1 MLPQPP
7 LHALFPFGCPA
18 WRGSPHE
25 DFVLRRVG
33 LCTAATAAPSSALHS
48 GVPGAV
54 GGALFAQSLCSGLM
68 HLCNGPGHSA
78 DGHRHKGAG
87 SVVCFVLRPAPCSRY
102 ELLGALRRA
111 CFFAAKGSQPKSVES
126 HKLSHKH
133 GVRYSRRAG
142 ARGASFRGGANTATK
157 TEVSRR
163 GGLEPIP
170 PQRL

>member
-1 MLPQPP
+1 MDRKRAEGSGRSNNCCRSLLCMRSFPLGAPLGVDHHTKTSCFAEWACVRPQRQPP
-7 LHALFPFGCPA
+7 PWPTTQVCRAQL
-18 WRGSPHE
+18 
-25 DFVLRRVG
+25 
-33 LCTAATAAPSSALHS
+33 
-48 GVPGAV
+48 
-54 GGALFAQSLCSGLM
+54 GALFAQSLCSGLM

-133 GVRYSRRAG
+133 GVRYSRRAE
-142 ARGASFRGGANTATK
+142 ARGASFRGGGQYRHK
-157 TEVSRR
+157 D
-163 GGLEPIP
+163 
-170 PQRL
+170 

>member
-33 LCTAATAAPSSALHS
+33 LCTAATAAPSSAQHS

-54 GGALFAQSLCSGLM
+54 GGSVRPVVVFWSNALVQWTGTRRRR
-68 HLCNGPGHSA
+68 N
-78 DGHRHKGAG
+78 RHKDAG
-87 SVVCFVLRPAPCSRY
+87 FVVCFVLRPAPCSRY

-133 GVRYSRRAG
+133 GVRYSRRAE
-142 ARGASFRGGANTATK
+142 ARGASFRGGGQYRHK
-157 TEVSRR
+157 D
-163 GGLEPIP
+163 
-170 PQRL
+170 